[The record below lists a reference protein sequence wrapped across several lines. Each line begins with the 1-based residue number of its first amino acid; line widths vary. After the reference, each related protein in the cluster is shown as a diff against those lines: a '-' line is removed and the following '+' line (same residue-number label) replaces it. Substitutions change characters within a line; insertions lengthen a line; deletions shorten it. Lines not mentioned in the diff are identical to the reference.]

1 MTSTLNRP
9 PAGGPQ
15 GPSAHAV
22 LRFTGSLSTALDGLG
37 SVPAWSM
44 TAVEQGQ
51 ALVELRRQQ
60 ARLRELELRVLVAA
74 DRNQV
79 GADSGATST
88 PAWVAAETASGR
100 AACFRD
106 LHLAEALDTGF
117 EATRVALA
125 DGEIDDQKAAIIVTA
140 VRRLTQEYDE
150 LPAGTHAAAE
160 AHLLELASRFDPAT
174 LTQLGK
180 RLFEVV
186 CP

>member
-1 MTSTLNRP
+1 MS
-9 PAGGPQ
+9 PA
-15 GPSAHAV
+15 
-22 LRFTGSLSTALDGLG
+22 
-37 SVPAWSM
+37 
-44 TAVEQGQ
+44 EQRQ

-88 PAWVAAETASGR
+88 PAWLAAETASGR

-106 LHLAEALDTGF
+106 LHLAQALDTGF
-117 EATRVALA
+117 EATRAALA